1 MMCKLED
8 LKNKNVVNIK
18 NGANLGFVDD
28 VVIDSVSSKVVY
40 IVIYGRKRFF
50 GLFGREEDVLVSW
63 QDITIIG
70 DDVVLV
76 SSDFLQNSNGL
87 NKKKSFF
94 KSFFR

>member
-8 LKNKNVVNIK
+8 LKNKTVVNIK

-28 VVIDSVSSKVVY
+28 VVIDSVSAKVVY
-40 IVIYGRKRFF
+40 IVIYGKKRFF
-50 GLFGREEDVLVSW
+50 GLFGREEDVLVAW
-63 QDITIIG
+63 EDITIIG

-76 SSDFLQNSNGL
+76 SADFLQNSNGL
-87 NKKKSFF
+87 SKKKSFF

>member
-28 VVIDSVSSKVVY
+28 VVIDSVSSKVIY
-40 IVIYGRKRFF
+40 IVIYGKKRFF
-50 GLFGREEDVLVSW
+50 GLLGREEDILIPW

-70 DDVVLV
+70 DDVVLI
-76 SSDFLQNSNGL
+76 STDFLQNSNGL
-87 NKKKSFF
+87 SRKKSFF